1 MKEYNLVSG
10 NLGIPAFRSRLKMA
24 EGDDEAFL
32 MSNAVGVGGS
42 AISSGAIAGAMN
54 AIPALAGAG
63 ISAWN
68 NKHQSDVQKELT
80 YNAQQLGVN
89 QALANI
95 WFTDQQNE
103 KLRKWQEQE
112 WTRQFEKTNAYN
124 TPKAQVARLLAAGIN
139 PYANFNNT
147 GTAVGSSPTTPIA
160 STGGSPGMAGF
171 SSNYVPNYMNPFTAG
186 AGIAESFKTLAEA
199 KRAGVETSR
208 IEQMLNKELNKLDLE
223 NEYQSTRN
231 ELLKLFGSKKEQ
243 AQIDVMLRQSAL
255 MAVHETTE
263 TYRGVSERYRAQFA
277 QMREYAKAKLDETE
291 YYIAKNVLD
300 HWEETYYANLNN
312 TYADTGMKK
321 SQTGL
326 NTSLAGVADSQR
338 KLNEQEYTIK
348 SPAQI
353 EAAHAAL
360 LLHSSEGKK
369 QIYYSLAN
377 ELEARWQGSQADKVR
392 ALYAL
397 RQAVIDQ
404 ELQPWDNFTD
414 RLGNIADVFG
424 KFAGGVGS
432 LKSAWSFGKMAENG
446 AKSNDLKERIWNDE
460 KFERDNFYNYS
471 ESGEYTTPQGRKV
484 KYTRSD
490 RVRKRNPK

>member
-1 MKEYNLVSG
+1 MKVYTFVSG

-24 EGDDEAFL
+24 EDDGNFGDTAA
-32 MSNAVGVGGS
+32 NAGWASTAAG
-42 AISSGAIAGAMN
+42 IAGA
-54 AIPALAGAG
+54 ALPFAGAG
-63 ISAWN
+63 VSLWN
-68 NKHQSDVQKELT
+68 NKHNSDVQKELT

-171 SSNYVPNYMNPFTAG
+171 NSNYVPNYMNPFTAG

-223 NEYQSTRN
+223 NEYQTTRN

-243 AQIDVMLRQSAL
+243 AQIDLMLRQSAL

-277 QMREYAKAKLDETE
+277 EMREFAKAHLDDVE
-291 YYIAKNVLD
+291 YQIAKNVLD
-300 HWEETYYANLNN
+300 HWKENYYARLNN
-312 TYADTGMKK
+312 VYADTGMKK
-321 SQTGL
+321 SQAGL
-326 NTSLAGVADSQR
+326 NSSLASVADSQK
-338 KLNEQEYTIK
+338 KLNDQEFTIK

-353 EAAHAAL
+353 EATHAAL

-369 QIYYSLAN
+369 QIYYSLVN

-446 AKSNDLKERIWNDE
+446 AQSNDLKERIWNDE

-490 RVRKRNPK
+490 RVRKRNSK